1 MDALDPRRPFRSP
14 WLYDC
19 KPFHMVDN
27 VYYVGNTSVSSH
39 LFDTG
44 EGLLLL
50 DTGYMETG
58 YLMLEAIRE
67 LGFDPK
73 DIKWIL
79 HSHAHIDHF
88 GATRMLVEKYG
99 CKTYMPAADVCM
111 MDEKKELLWTKEFAI
126 HYDPPYD
133 TWFKVDHA
141 IQIGEI
147 LTFGNIKMTAY
158 DAGGH
163 TPGTMA
169 YVFELPS
176 GLKAAMHG
184 GIGLNTLTSAYS
196 RRFGLGTSWRE
207 AYAASLDRLE
217 DLQVDVV
224 LGNHPKQSKTF
235 EKLELNADGTNHF
248 IDPDEWKQFIR
259 TTRETYIKTMAK
271 DPIE

>member
-1 MDALDPRRPFRSP
+1 MKKSNPKKPYRSP

-73 DIKWIL
+73 NIKWII

-88 GATRMLVEKYG
+88 GSTRMLVEKYG
-99 CKTYMPAADVCM
+99 CKTYMPAPDVCM
-111 MDEKKELLWTKEFAI
+111 MDEKKEFLWCEELGLP
-126 HYDPPYD
+126 YEPPYD
-133 TWFKVDHA
+133 TWFQIDYA
-141 IQIGEI
+141 IQDGET
-147 LTFGNIKMTAY
+147 LTFGNTKMTAY
-158 DAGGH
+158 SAAGH

-169 YVFELPS
+169 YVFELPG

-184 GIGLNTLTSAYS
+184 GIGLNTLTSEYS
-196 RRFGLGTSWRE
+196 LRYNLGTSWRD

-217 DLQVDVV
+217 DLAVDVV
-224 LGNHPKQSKTF
+224 LGNHPKQSNTF
-235 EKLELNADGTNHF
+235 EKLEMNADGENHF
-248 IDPDEWKQFIR
+248 IDATEWKRFICN
-259 TTRETYIKTMAK
+259 TRENYKTTMEN

>member
-1 MDALDPRRPFRSP
+1 MDLLDPRRPFRSP

-44 EGLLLL
+44 DGLLLL

-88 GATRMLVEKYG
+88 GSTRMLVEKYG
-99 CKTYMPAADVCM
+99 CKTYMPAPDVCM
-111 MDEKKELLWTKEFAI
+111 LGEKKELLWTREFGI
-126 HYDPPYD
+126 HFEPPYD
-133 TWFKVDHA
+133 TWFNVDHA
-141 IQIGEI
+141 VQIGET
-147 LTFGNIKMTAY
+147 LTFGNTKVTVYSA
-158 DAGGH
+158 AGH
-163 TPGTMA
+163 TPGTVA
-169 YVFELPS
+169 YVFELPC

-184 GIGLNTLTSAYS
+184 GIGVNTMTSEYS
-196 RRFGLGTSWRE
+196 RKFGLGTSWRD

-224 LGNHPKQSKTF
+224 LGNHPKQTKTF
-235 EKLELNADGTNHF
+235 EKLAAMTAECNTF
-248 IDPDEWKQFIR
+248 IDPTEWKKFIVN
-259 TTRETYIKTMAK
+259 TRKMFQEAIAN
-271 DPIE
+271 DPID